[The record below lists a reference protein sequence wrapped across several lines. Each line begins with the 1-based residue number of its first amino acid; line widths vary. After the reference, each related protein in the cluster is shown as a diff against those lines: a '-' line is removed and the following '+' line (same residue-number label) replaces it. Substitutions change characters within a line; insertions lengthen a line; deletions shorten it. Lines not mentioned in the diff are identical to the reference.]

1 MVLCTLLYLMHIP
14 DAREALKLVER
25 GVTHKEAWYISRGV
39 RSIHAIRKR
48 QNDTVLRRLI
58 VAYFPTGNMILLY
71 IQSST

>member
-1 MVLCTLLYLMHIP
+1 MST

-39 RSIHAIRKR
+39 RSIHTIRKR

-58 VAYFPTGNMILLY
+58 VAYFPTGN
-71 IQSST
+71 